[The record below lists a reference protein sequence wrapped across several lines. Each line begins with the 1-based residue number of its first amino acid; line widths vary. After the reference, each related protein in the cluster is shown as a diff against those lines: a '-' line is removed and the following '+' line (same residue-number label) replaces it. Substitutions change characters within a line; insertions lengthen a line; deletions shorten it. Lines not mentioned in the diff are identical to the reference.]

1 MANNSRNS
9 LNTYAAVG
17 AVGAAAAGAMLYKRT
32 HTTCGQCGCKITGR
46 QYTIRAYNEE
56 SKAAI
61 VMAGANPHAKYCSDC
76 YASLKSEFDSYRS
89 RIDNYDSVRTFSIN
103 YRGNTYTDDSNGVS
117 YTTDSYDNRNVAEKV
132 IRKVAAVYGCDA
144 VTNLSFDRDDD
155 GKWTASGTI
164 CDFR

>member
-61 VMAGANPHAKYCSDC
+61 EMAGANPHPAERSLCLLKMDPFIKY
-76 YASLKSEFDSYRS
+76 
-89 RIDNYDSVRTFSIN
+89 NN
-103 YRGNTYTDDSNGVS
+103 
-117 YTTDSYDNRNVAEKV
+117 
-132 IRKVAAVYGCDA
+132 
-144 VTNLSFDRDDD
+144 
-155 GKWTASGTI
+155 
-164 CDFR
+164 

>member
-61 VMAGANPHAKYCSDC
+61 EMAGANPH
-76 YASLKSEFDSYRS
+76 LIVTMMENGRHQERS
-89 RIDNYDSVRTFSIN
+89 AILDKLFIWSQAGFFSQL
-103 YRGNTYTDDSNGVS
+103 R
-117 YTTDSYDNRNVAEKV
+117 
-132 IRKVAAVYGCDA
+132 
-144 VTNLSFDRDDD
+144 
-155 GKWTASGTI
+155 
-164 CDFR
+164 